1 MVSPSPS
8 CTIRSCGEEALG
20 GLSLKTEVSPP
31 DTEWEGVAASPT
43 LGLLKTRLIQVSS
56 SSESTTTA
64 TTPFCLST
72 GAGSVVLG
80 AEVAEVG
87 GVIGI
92 EVLTPAAVALRLAS
106 SSASFF
112 FLSLL
117 KPISA
122 QRRRIS
128 QGTQVTIIK
137 QVRVQAKIR
146 QE

>member
-1 MVSPSPS
+1 M
-8 CTIRSCGEEALG
+8 
-20 GLSLKTEVSPP
+20 
-31 DTEWEGVAASPT
+31 
-43 LGLLKTRLIQVSS
+43 
-56 SSESTTTA
+56 
-64 TTPFCLST
+64 
-72 GAGSVVLG
+72 VLG